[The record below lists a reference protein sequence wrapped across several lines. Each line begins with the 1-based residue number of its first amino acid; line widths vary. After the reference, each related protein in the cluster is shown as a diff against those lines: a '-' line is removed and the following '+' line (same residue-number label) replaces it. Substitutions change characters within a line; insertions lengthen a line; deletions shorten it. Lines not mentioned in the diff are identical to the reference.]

1 MKFNGFGRAALLAMA
16 ATLGACG
23 GGGGG
28 GGAPAAAPDAR
39 DGAYTAFAHNG
50 KQYTMTVAIN
60 AGTVSYTDG
69 VTTHTST
76 FIPAGTSTTAF
87 RLQGAGANDGFVAA
101 NDALIGSAKFSP
113 SSPSVPF
120 VAARVFA
127 TSFADIAGD
136 YNQFLTD
143 KPLGGA
149 LNNAINTFTLTA
161 AGSMNA
167 CSHTAVS
174 TVAACPPEGRTDYS
188 VSVADSVFTAT
199 DGTTTFSFRVAK
211 IGGDKVYLR
220 ANTFNDGQERF
231 RIALQDAAG
240 VAPGTFSAIDSQG
253 SLMSYTFDGTMN
265 PGSFAALGTLAS
277 GGAASLTGTVQA
289 AFPPL
294 GLRVFTTA
302 ADGAYFMQRGTNIG
316 VVIAARNN
324 AVRPGYMMIG
334 VR

>member
-1 MKFNGFGRAALLAMA
+1 MKFNAFGLAALFAMA
-16 ATLGACG
+16 ATLAACG

-28 GGAPAAAPDAR
+28 GTPAPAADAR
-39 DGAYTAFAHNG
+39 DGSYTAFAHNG
-50 KQYTMTVAIN
+50 RQYTMTVAIN

-69 VTTHTST
+69 TTTHRAT

-127 TSFADIAGD
+127 TSFAEIEGE

-149 LNNAINTFTLTA
+149 VNNAINTFALTA

-174 TVAACPPEGRTDYS
+174 TVAACPAEGRAGYS
-188 VSVADSVFTAT
+188 MTLADSVFTAT
-199 DGTTTFSFRVAK
+199 DGTTTFNFRVAK

-220 ANTFNDGQERF
+220 ANTFADGQERF

-240 VAPGTFSAIDSQG
+240 VEAGTFSAIDSQG

-265 PGSFAALGTLAS
+265 PGSFAASGTLAS
-277 GGAASLTGTVQA
+277 GGAASLTGTVQP

-302 ADGAYFMQRGTNIG
+302 ADGGYFMQRGTNIG
-316 VVIAARNN
+316 IVIAARNN
-324 AVRPGYMMIG
+324 AVRPGYMVIG